1 MSADAPRAIRGRGRP
16 PAADR
21 AQVTAVALR
30 LLDDAGLDAITMRKL
45 ATAVGVQV
53 GTLYGYFP
61 TKRALLTAMAEA
73 MLVGCCDAADGAAS
87 PRERVLGLARSL
99 RAALL
104 SYRDGARVYA
114 GTHATGP
121 NTLGFAEALNRA
133 LVDAGL
139 DVPAAT
145 RIALLI
151 VHFTTGHTLEE
162 QSAVQPAPE
171 LAAEIDDLRRAIRQ
185 GDYPYLVEAQR
196 ELTSTDMAELFEQG
210 LRLLTAGL
218 S

>member
-1 MSADAPRAIRGRGRP
+1 MTAHQPRTRGRP

-21 AQVTAVALR
+21 ANVTAAALR
-30 LLDDAGLDAITMRKL
+30 LLDEAGLDALTMRKL

-73 MLVGCCDAADGAAS
+73 MLNGCRDAAEGVPQ
-87 PRERVLGLARSL
+87 PRERVWALAKSL
-99 RAALL
+99 RTALL

-121 NTLGFAEALNRA
+121 NTLGFADALNGA
-133 LVDAGL
+133 LREAGL
-139 DVPAAT
+139 DAPAAMKS
-145 RIALLI
+145 ALLI
-151 VHFTTGHTLEE
+151 LHFATGHVLEE
-162 QSAVQPAPE
+162 QAAIQSGPE
-171 LAAEIDDLRRAIRQ
+171 LPADIDNLRQAIRK
-185 GDYPYLVEAQR
+185 GDYPHLAQAQDH
-196 ELTSTDMAELFEQG
+196 LTGMDLTELFEQG
-210 LRLLTAGL
+210 LRLLTSEL